1 MTKGK
6 KIFIWAVAV
15 VLLAVIATAI
25 ILSVVSTEFY
35 NPVIKDVRH
44 VIIWSNG
51 EQVGVGTH
59 TNPDYQTGA
68 NGELTQGN
76 KIYNKIMELHNNSVK
91 ESVLTNLLG
100 GGYGYEATVT
110 ETETAISSITK
121 SDAVVIEFVCANYET
136 LMFNGE
142 EYTDTDDD
150 VVKFNKMYLA
160 VYNTENLSETT
171 LYFVNTDADKN
182 DSNVQIKFLAK
193 QSELYNYILGL

>member
-1 MTKGK
+1 
-6 KIFIWAVAV
+6 
-15 VLLAVIATAI
+15 
-25 ILSVVSTEFY
+25 
-35 NPVIKDVRH
+35 
-44 VIIWSNG
+44 
-51 EQVGVGTH
+51 
-59 TNPDYQTGA
+59 
-68 NGELTQGN
+68 
-76 KIYNKIMELHNNSVK
+76 MELHNNSVK
-91 ESVLTNLLG
+91 ERVLTNLLG

-142 EYTDTDDD
+142 EYIDTDDD